1 MQVIKRLGNGH
12 SVEIQLRWIT
22 HAPTDLLEG
31 GVFTGLVETLGRLR
45 ARERRGPGYRV
56 GIETDLAPLQLGE
69 SIAVNG
75 ACLTVVTIEPWGFN
89 ADVSLE
95 TVERTTVGRTAVG
108 AGVNLE
114 RSLRIGDRIGGHLVT
129 GHVDGLAR
137 VTERAQTGEAIRV
150 RFAVPEELR
159 GFIAEKGSVCLD
171 GVSLTVNSLFGD
183 GFEVMLVPH
192 TLSVTTLESLAPGR
206 ELNLEIDIIAR
217 YVARCLDTGTGGGGS
232 LLDALGSISR

>member
-1 MQVIKRLGNGH
+1 M
-12 SVEIQLRWIT
+12 
-22 HAPTDLLEG
+22 
-31 GVFTGLVETLGRLR
+31 FTGLVESMGRLR

-56 GIETDLAPLQLGE
+56 GIETDLGPLELGE

-137 VTERAQTGEAIRV
+137 VTDRSPAGEAVRV
-150 RFAVPEELR
+150 RFAIPTELM
-159 GFIAEKGSVCLD
+159 GFLAEKGSVCLD
-171 GVSLTVNSLFGD
+171 GVSLTVNSVCRG
-183 GFEVMLVPH
+183 GFEVMVVPH
-192 TLSVTTLESLAPGR
+192 TLAVTTLERLAPGR
-206 ELNLEIDIIAR
+206 ELNIEVDLIAR

-232 LLDALGSISR
+232 LLDALGSVPR